1 MNRRKRFVTLP
12 PSKPRWLRI
21 RVPAGSSESQCIK
34 KIKERSLCT
43 VCVEAHCPNQL
54 DCFSRNT
61 ATFMLLGPTCTR
73 GCTFCAVGKAPV
85 QPPDAS
91 EPTRIGQSVL
101 QMKLKYCV
109 LTMVTRDDLPDGGAQ
124 HLCRTVEAIRFLVPE
139 IQLELLISDL
149 EGRWDALEQVLAL
162 RPHVLN
168 HNIETVPR
176 LYPKV
181 RPQAVYQR
189 SLDLIS
195 RTHEAALI
203 TKSGIMLGLG
213 ETQRE
218 VLHVMDDLRA
228 AGCQLLT
235 MGQYLAPSH
244 RHHPVR
250 RYVPPEEFD
259 DFKTE
264 ALRRGFKAV
273 ASAPLVRSSFR
284 AEELYQ
290 TALRTYRSS

>member
-1 MNRRKRFVTLP
+1 
-12 PSKPRWLRI
+12 
-21 RVPAGSSESQCIK
+21 
-34 KIKERSLCT
+34 
-43 VCVEAHCPNQL
+43 
-54 DCFSRNT
+54 
-61 ATFMLLGPTCTR
+61 
-73 GCTFCAVGKAPV
+73 VGKAPV
-85 QPPDAS
+85 QAPDAS

-124 HLCRTVEAIRFLVPE
+124 HLCRTVETIRLFVPK

-162 RPHVLN
+162 RPQVLN

-176 LYPKV
+176 LYPNV

-189 SLDLIS
+189 SLDLLS
-195 RTHEAALI
+195 RSNEKALI

-235 MGQYLAPSH
+235 MGQYLAPSK

-250 RYVPPEEFD
+250 RYIRPEEFD

-264 ALRRGFKAV
+264 AINRGFKAV

-284 AEELYQ
+284 AEELHQ
-290 TALRTYRSS
+290 AALRVHRAI

>member
-1 MNRRKRFVTLP
+1 M
-12 PSKPRWLRI
+12 
-21 RVPAGSSESQCIK
+21 
-34 KIKERSLCT
+34 
-43 VCVEAHCPNQL
+43 QL
-54 DCFSRNT
+54 N
-61 ATFMLLGPTCTR
+61 
-73 GCTFCAVGKAPV
+73 
-85 QPPDAS
+85 
-91 EPTRIGQSVL
+91 
-101 QMKLKYCV
+101 YCV

-124 HLCRTVEAIRFLVPE
+124 HIGRTVEAIRSLVPE

-149 EGRWDALEQVLAL
+149 GGRWDALDQIIAL
-162 RPHVLN
+162 RPQVLN

-195 RTHEAALI
+195 RAHEKGLI

-218 VLHVMDDLRA
+218 ILHVMDDLRA

-235 MGQYLAPSH
+235 MGQYLAPSKL
-244 RHHPVR
+244 HHPVR

-284 AEELYQ
+284 AKELHQ
-290 TALRTYRSS
+290 AALEPMSGI